1 MENQTFYCLSQPS
14 TKYVR
19 SILELQ
25 NKRFWLSSHGW
36 LVLSEK
42 TQFHLWNPKSLESIY
57 LSPLDL
63 QPRQHVEGIL
73 LTSSPAN
80 PGSFLLLFLANPQSI
95 AFCYIKD
102 QRWTIR
108 SCSKEEI
115 NIISGTDDGWRH
127 FCLPIVCNGRIYAT
141 ACCRRRL
148 AEIEIFKQR
157 LVIRSLHCQL
167 PLFQSVCDHVKM
179 YLVESD
185 GDLFA
190 INFEIHSREAMNIDV
205 FNLDFPT
212 RKWNRV
218 GSCPDRA
225 FFLSN
230 DEAISCR
237 IMITDIE
244 RMGNRVYF
252 TRYQGTSLY
261 SYHIEDKTISMSSPC
276 PDLSTSW
283 STPIWVLPDPE
294 GTEYHHHP
302 GGDQKENGKKDIQV
316 GANGH
321 CETQEKL
328 EEANRTNLNG
338 RIRKWIR

>member
-1 MENQTFYCLSQPS
+1 M
-14 TKYVR
+14 
-19 SILELQ
+19 
-25 NKRFWLSSHGW
+25 
-36 LVLSEK
+36 
-42 TQFHLWNPKSLESIY
+42 
-57 LSPLDL
+57 
-63 QPRQHVEGIL
+63 EGIL

-80 PGSFLLLFLANPQSI
+80 PGSILLLFLANPQSI
-95 AFCYIKD
+95 TFCYIKD

-115 NIISGTDDGWRH
+115 KIISGTDHGWHH

-141 ACCRRRL
+141 TYCRHRL
-148 AEIEIFKQR
+148 AEIEIVKQR

-261 SYHIEDKTISMSSPC
+261 SYHIEDKTISISSPC
-276 PDLSTSW
+276 LDLLTPWSTS
-283 STPIWVLPDPE
+283 IWVFPDPE
-294 GTEYHHHP
+294 GTRHYINKPEI
-302 GGDQKENGKKDIQV
+302 K
-316 GANGH
+316 
-321 CETQEKL
+321 
-328 EEANRTNLNG
+328 
-338 RIRKWIR
+338 